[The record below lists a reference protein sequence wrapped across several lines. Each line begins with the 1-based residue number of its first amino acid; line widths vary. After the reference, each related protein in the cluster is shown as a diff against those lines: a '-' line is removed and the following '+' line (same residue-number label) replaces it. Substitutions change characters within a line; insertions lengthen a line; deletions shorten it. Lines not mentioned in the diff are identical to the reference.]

1 MAADNKGLGKDPDG
15 PPASGKVNYAS
26 MIGMLLYLNHSW
38 PDIALVTH
46 QCARYTIGPKQTH
59 KGALIR
65 IGRYLKGTIGNGLI
79 MTPSAKQKLDCYPD
93 ANFAGLWNR
102 DDKHDPHCVRSCTG
116 YVICLS
122 DCPVLWIS
130 KLQTEIAL
138 STMEAEYVLLSTFVF
153 RPFSFD

>member
-1 MAADNKGLGKDPDG
+1 
-15 PPASGKVNYAS
+15 
-26 MIGMLLYLNHSW
+26 
-38 PDIALVTH
+38 
-46 QCARYTIGPKQTH
+46 
-59 KGALIR
+59 
-65 IGRYLKGTIGNGLI
+65 
-79 MTPSAKQKLDCYPD
+79 MTPSAKLKLDCYLD
-93 ANFAGLWNR
+93 ANFARLWNR
-102 DDKHDPHCVRSCTG
+102 DNKHNPHCVCSCTG